1 MDEAELTIDDFLK
14 KLEIRDWALKQAN
27 ISLGVN
33 DVQIVVSGVVQY
45 ETMQQQMKNMT
56 PQEQRNLILQQQLM
70 MKEVQKEV
78 VRALSG
84 G

>member
-1 MDEAELTIDDFLK
+1 MTIDDFLK

-33 DVQIVVSGVVQY
+33 AVQIVVSGVVQY

>member
-14 KLEIRDWALKQAN
+14 KLEIRDWALKQVN
-27 ISLGVN
+27 ISANG
-33 DVQIVVSGVVQY
+33 VQIFVSDVVQY

-78 VRALSG
+78 FCAMSG
-84 G
+84 S